1 MNKEVPKI
9 ASENQGDNP
18 RDAVQNYVPKVGR
31 IILNAP
37 LRTVHRTVRR
47 IGIVQVI
54 GWTVTSGHGW
64 SAALHPPPEGR
75 RPPFGAFAPSG

>member
-1 MNKEVPKI
+1 MNKEAPKI

-37 LRTVHRTVRR
+37 LRTVHRTARR
-47 IGIVQVI
+47 IGV
-54 GWTVTSGHGW
+54 
-64 SAALHPPPEGR
+64 LR
-75 RPPFGAFAPSG
+75 LNR